1 MDIFKCSIIS
11 LSFASVLLARVT
23 TTAPQSD
30 SQSGRPDLTRAL
42 NQLEE
47 GRATLEDNVLAQAQA
62 QFEKCV
68 TSNPKEERC
77 KYQLARVAYYRALG
91 AQLRHDKHQ
100 EQHWADV
107 GILHAQDAIRLNDG
121 FAEAHSLLADLYA
134 KKITGML
141 SGPKFGPKV
150 TAENQRALALNPK
163 SAVVQA
169 AVGREYLFKPKAF
182 GGNVDKALEAL
193 RESVH
198 LDPKS
203 DESWAWLA
211 VALRRKG
218 DEPEADKAI
227 AQALI
232 LNPRSAF
239 SQRVRTGDLYSSR

>member
-1 MDIFKCSIIS
+1 MGIFKCLIIS
-11 LSFASVLLARVT
+11 FSFASVLLAPDT
-23 TTAPQSD
+23 TTASQSD
-30 SQSGRPDLTRAL
+30 SQSGRPDLRRAL
-42 NQLEE
+42 NRLEE
-47 GRATLEDNVLAQAQA
+47 GRATLEDSVLAEAQA

-68 TSNPKEERC
+68 TSDPKEERC
-77 KYQLARVAYYRALG
+77 RYQLARVAYYRALG
-91 AQLRHDKHQ
+91 AQLRGDKHQ

-107 GILHAQDAIRLNDG
+107 GIFHALETIRLNGG
-121 FAEAHSLLADLYA
+121 FAEARSLLADLYA
-134 KKITGML
+134 RKITGMI
-141 SGPKFGPKV
+141 SGSKFGPMI
-150 TAENQRALALNPK
+150 TAENQRALVLNPK

-203 DESWAWLA
+203 DESWTWLA
-211 VALRRKG
+211 VALRKKG
-218 DEPEADKAI
+218 EQPEADKAI